1 MPLCP
6 RTAAWPSGNIAFDL
20 LHNIYGG
27 HGSIPAHAIPFYYN
41 NNNNSWHHS
50 ALFSVTQFCSVQ
62 FSFQGLSDDQFIQH

>member
-6 RTAAWPSGNIAFDL
+6 ITAAWPSGNIAFRL

-27 HGSIPAHAIPFYYN
+27 HGSIPAHALPFYY

-50 ALFSVTQFCSVQ
+50 ALFSVTQFCSVL
-62 FSFQGLSDDQFIQH
+62 FSFQGLSADQFIQH